1 MNTSAGRE
9 NNTLPL
15 SWLHRLPWFSRRHQ
29 TSILVRLMSMALIWA
44 LTIFALA
51 TIGLWW
57 TAEQVIKDGTR
68 RQAKQWL
75 SKFDDLATPLFVSGD
90 RDLFEEIR
98 KQAVIFPEIAFLRM
112 VGPDGHTELGRYVQA
127 SFKAR
132 DSLLTPFSATELEE
146 LTEVHGTE
154 KPRLEKEIGDV
165 GVLRVATPAVIKSI
179 SRDGLIA
186 FALDKEQKENVK
198 IIGFVDIGLDF
209 RPYRDNLGRHILL
222 GSLLIFVLFVVATLI
237 GRVVIQSA
245 LRPLA
250 DLQIPLAKLAQGET
264 DIHVD
269 SHGAREIAAIGE
281 ALNTTI
287 AAINERDRELH
298 RLATYDT
305 LTGLLNRHS
314 FNRELEREK
323 ARVILEEHTS
333 ALLFIDLDKFK
344 EVNDTVG
351 HTAGDELLFQIG
363 HLLSMKV
370 RTNDVLARLG
380 GDEFTI
386 ILRNVNIEQAST
398 IAGQIGAA
406 MRDFS
411 FAAEGHTFAVHCS
424 IGVTLIDGSS
434 FSPTELLT
442 QADTAC
448 HEAKNHGRDCFK
460 LYRDIAPE
468 EILALEGS
476 GLREQIDRALID
488 NNFALNF
495 FPIKDC
501 TTGKFSAFET
511 FVQMSSGNR
520 EIPARAFFAAA
531 ERFDLA
537 PRIDRWVIAE
547 ALRQLA
553 ACDNPEVVLSINLS
567 GRTLQQS
574 DIIEYILACL
584 TEHHLDPARISFE
597 IPERTVLASVT
608 QTKNFMEKVREL
620 GCGVVIDDFGI
631 SLNSLNLLRHL
642 PVAQLKIE
650 ASLISNATSSAFDR
664 AVISSIVAIARELN
678 IVTVAKGVMRNEDEV
693 LLCDLGVQLIQK
705 HELTPPLT
713 CLPNLAG

>member
-1 MNTSAGRE
+1 MNPAGRE
-9 NNTLPL
+9 HNPLPL

-29 TSILVRLMSMALIWA
+29 TSILVRLMSLAFIWA
-44 LTIFALA
+44 VTIFALA
-51 TIGLWW
+51 SAGLWW
-57 TAEQVIKDGTR
+57 TTEQVIKDSTR
-68 RQAKQWL
+68 RQAIQWL
-75 SKFDDLATPLFVSGD
+75 NKFDDLATPLFVSSNP
-90 RDLFEEIR
+90 DLFEDIR
-98 KQAVIFPEIAFLRM
+98 KQAVIFPEIAFLRL
-112 VGPDGHTELGRYVQA
+112 VAPDGHTELGRYVQSA
-127 SFKAR
+127 FKAR
-132 DSLLTPFSATELEE
+132 TSLLTPFSAEELEQ
-146 LTEVHGTE
+146 LTEVQGAE
-154 KPRLEKEIGDV
+154 KPRLEKEIGNI
-165 GVLRVATPAVIKSI
+165 GVLRVAAPAVIKSI

-209 RPYRDNLGRHILL
+209 HSYRDSLGRHILL
-222 GSLLIFVLFVVATLI
+222 GCLLILGFFIVATLI
-237 GRVVIQSA
+237 GRVVIQRA

-269 SHGAREIAAIGE
+269 SHGASEIAAIGE

-287 AAINERDRELH
+287 AAINARDRELH

-363 HLLSMKV
+363 HLLSGKV
-370 RTNDVLARLG
+370 RTNDILARLG

-398 IAGQIGAA
+398 IASQIGAA
-406 MRDFS
+406 MRDFV
-411 FAAEGHTFAVHCS
+411 FAAEGHTFSVHCS
-424 IGVTLIDGSS
+424 IGVTIIDGSS
-434 FSPTELLT
+434 FTPTELLT

-460 LYRDIAPE
+460 LYRDIASE
-468 EILALEGS
+468 EILALAGS
-476 GLREQIDRALID
+476 GLREQIERALD
-488 NNFALNF
+488 EHNFALNF

-501 TTGKFSAFET
+501 TSGHISAFET
-511 FVQMSSGNR
+511 FVRMSSGNR

-553 ACDNPEVVLSINLS
+553 ACTNPAIVLSINLS
-567 GRTLQQS
+567 GRTLQQV
-574 DIIEYILACL
+574 DIIDFIAGCL
-584 TEHHLDPARISFE
+584 KEQGLDPARISFE
-597 IPERTVLASVT
+597 IPERTVLDSVT
-608 QTKNFMEKVREL
+608 QTKNFMEKVKEL

-631 SLNSLNLLRHL
+631 SLNSLNLLRYL

-650 ASLISNATSSAFDR
+650 ASLISNAASSPFDR
-664 AVISSIVAIARELN
+664 AVIVSIVSIARELN
-678 IVTVAKGVMRNEDEV
+678 IITVAKGVMRNEDEL
-693 LLCDLGVQLIQK
+693 LLCSLGVQMIQK
-705 HELTPPLT
+705 HELAPPLSR
-713 CLPNLAG
+713 LPNLGD